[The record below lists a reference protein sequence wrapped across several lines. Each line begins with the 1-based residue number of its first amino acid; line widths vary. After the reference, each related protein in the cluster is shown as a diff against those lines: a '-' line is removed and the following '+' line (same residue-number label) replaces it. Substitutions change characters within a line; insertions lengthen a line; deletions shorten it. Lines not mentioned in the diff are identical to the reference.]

1 MAIQRIFHYIKE
13 KITGV
18 IKRMNNEEKN
28 LKNVEAAN
36 ETEKNTRFGRKNK
49 QKAEGEKTQEEKTV
63 KKVNHIGLYENRELS
78 WLKFNERVLEEA
90 EDTSVPLCERMT
102 FLSIFQSNLDE
113 FFMVRVGSL
122 EDQKLLSQKL
132 RENKTNMTAGEQIEA
147 ILKRVAELNE
157 RKDATYASIMKEVG
171 EKGVHLTD
179 FKALAKSESKYL
191 EEYFMKEIVPLL
203 SVMIVGR
210 KQPFPFLKGQEIY
223 ALAVLGTRNGKKK
236 IGIIPCSSSVF
247 PRLIRIPTKDD
258 TYMLVEELI
267 LHFLPKVYKGYKVL
281 EKSVIRVTRNA
292 DIDFNAVYDEDLDY
306 RDKMAQIVK
315 LRKKLAPVRLE
326 LSRDINEEMIKQ
338 VCEYAEMEEPHVFLN
353 QAPLDL
359 SFLFQIEDILR
370 KDANLVY
377 QRRVPQPSPMLKSN
391 EHIIPQILDHD
402 VLLSYPYES
411 IKPFLQ
417 MLQEAARDPEVI
429 SIRMTLYRLA
439 RNSKVV
445 EALTEAAEN
454 GKQVDV
460 LVELKARFDEA
471 NNIEW
476 SRTLED
482 AGCHV
487 VYGIDGLK
495 VHSKLCLITRKVGDE
510 IQYIT
515 QVGTGNYNE
524 KTSRLYTDLSLI
536 TADKR
541 IGEEAAKVFQAI
553 LLGSVVEDMEHLLVA
568 PKCLQNKILAM
579 IENEIQ
585 IAKEGKPAYIGIKI
599 NSLTDKKII
608 DKLIDA
614 SRAGVKIDM
623 VIRGINCL
631 RSGIPGDTD
640 NIHIVSIVG
649 RFLEHSRI
657 YIFGTHDRDK
667 VYIASADFMT
677 RNTLRRVE
685 VAAPLYDE
693 TVKNKVRKMFATMLR
708 DNVKAREQQTDGSY
722 RKLSMV
728 GPVLNSQE
736 YFYEEA
742 YMEAGDA
749 FHQLLRKQDMD
760 TEKKQTV

>member
-1 MAIQRIFHYIKE
+1 
-13 KITGV
+13 
-18 IKRMNNEEKN
+18 MNNGEKN
-28 LKNVEAAN
+28 LKNAEVAN
-36 ETEKNTRFGRKNK
+36 EKIQQEKR
-49 QKAEGEKTQEEKTV
+49 V

-157 RKDATYASIMKEVG
+157 RKDAVYASIMKEVG

-267 LHFLPKVYKGYKVL
+267 LHFLPKVYKDYKVL

-326 LSRDINEEMIKQ
+326 LSRDINEDMIKQ

-402 VLLSYPYES
+402 VLLSYPCES

-568 PKCLQNKILAM
+568 PKCLQNKVLAM

-708 DNVKAREQQTDGSY
+708 DNVKAREQQPDGSY
-722 RKLSMV
+722 QKLSMV

>member
-1 MAIQRIFHYIKE
+1 
-13 KITGV
+13 
-18 IKRMNNEEKN
+18 MNNEEKD
-28 LKNVEAAN
+28 LKNVEVAN
-36 ETEKNTRFGRKNK
+36 ETEKNTRFGRNNK

-157 RKDATYASIMKEVG
+157 RKDAIYASIMKEVG

-236 IGIIPCSSSVF
+236 IGIIPCNSSVF

-326 LSRDINEEMIKQ
+326 LSRDINEDMIKQ

-568 PKCLQNKILAM
+568 PKCLQNKVLAM

-631 RSGIPGDTD
+631 RSGIPGDTG

-708 DNVKAREQQTDGSY
+708 DNVKAREQQPDGSY
-722 RKLSMV
+722 QKLSMV

>member
-1 MAIQRIFHYIKE
+1 
-13 KITGV
+13 
-18 IKRMNNEEKN
+18 MNNEEKN
-28 LKNVEAAN
+28 LTNVEAAK
-36 ETEKNTRFGRKNK
+36 ETEKNTRIGRNHR
-49 QKAEGEKTQEEKTV
+49 QKAEGEKIQEEKTE

-122 EDQKLLSQKL
+122 EDQKLLSQKI

-157 RKDATYASIMKEVG
+157 RKDAIYASIMKEVG

-179 FKALAKSESKYL
+179 FKALTKSESKYL

-223 ALAVLGTRNGKKK
+223 ALAVLGTRNDKKK
-236 IGIIPCSSSVF
+236 IGIIPCSSTVF

-326 LSRDINEEMIKQ
+326 LSRDINEDMVKQ

-370 KDANLVY
+370 KDATLVY
-377 QRRVPQPSPMLKSN
+377 HRRVPQPSPMLKSN

-568 PKCLQNKILAM
+568 PKCLQNKVLAM
-579 IENEIQ
+579 IENEIK

-693 TVKNKVRKMFATMLR
+693 TVKNKVRKIFATMLR
-708 DNVKAREQQTDGSY
+708 DNVKAREQQPDGSY
-722 RKLSMV
+722 QKLPMV

-742 YMEAGDA
+742 YKKAGDA

>member
-1 MAIQRIFHYIKE
+1 
-13 KITGV
+13 
-18 IKRMNNEEKN
+18 MNNEEKD
-28 LKNVEAAN
+28 LKNVEVAN

-157 RKDATYASIMKEVG
+157 RKDAIYASIMKEVG

-326 LSRDINEEMIKQ
+326 LSRDINEDMIKQ

-568 PKCLQNKILAM
+568 PKCLQNKVLAM

-631 RSGIPGDTD
+631 RSGIPGDTG

-708 DNVKAREQQTDGSY
+708 DNVKAREQQPDGSY
-722 RKLSMV
+722 QKLSMV
-728 GPVLNSQE
+728 GPALNSQE

>member
-1 MAIQRIFHYIKE
+1 
-13 KITGV
+13 
-18 IKRMNNEEKN
+18 MNNEEKD
-28 LKNVEAAN
+28 LKNVEVAN

-157 RKDATYASIMKEVG
+157 RKDAIYASIMKEVG

-326 LSRDINEEMIKQ
+326 LSRDINEDMIKQ

-568 PKCLQNKILAM
+568 PKCLQNKVLAM

-631 RSGIPGDTD
+631 RSGIPGDTG

-708 DNVKAREQQTDGSY
+708 DNVKAREQQPDGSY
-722 RKLSMV
+722 QKLSMV

-736 YFYEEA
+736 YFYAEA

>member
-1 MAIQRIFHYIKE
+1 
-13 KITGV
+13 
-18 IKRMNNEEKN
+18 MNNEEKD
-28 LKNVEAAN
+28 LKNVEVAN

-157 RKDATYASIMKEVG
+157 RKDAIYASIMKEVG

-326 LSRDINEEMIKQ
+326 LSRDINEDMIKQ

-568 PKCLQNKILAM
+568 PKCLQNKVLAM

-631 RSGIPGDTD
+631 RSGIPGDTG

-708 DNVKAREQQTDGSY
+708 DNVKAREQQPDGSY
-722 RKLSMV
+722 QKLPMV

>member
-1 MAIQRIFHYIKE
+1 
-13 KITGV
+13 
-18 IKRMNNEEKN
+18 MNNGEKN
-28 LKNVEAAN
+28 LKNAEVAN
-36 ETEKNTRFGRKNK
+36 EKIQQEKR
-49 QKAEGEKTQEEKTV
+49 V

-157 RKDATYASIMKEVG
+157 RKDAVYASIMKEVG

-267 LHFLPKVYKGYKVL
+267 LHFLPKVYKDYKVL

-326 LSRDINEEMIKQ
+326 LSRDINEDMIKQ

-541 IGEEAAKVFQAI
+541 IGEEAAKGFQAI

-568 PKCLQNKILAM
+568 PKCLQNKVLAM

-708 DNVKAREQQTDGSY
+708 DNVKAREQQPDGSY
-722 RKLSMV
+722 QKLSMV

>member
-1 MAIQRIFHYIKE
+1 
-13 KITGV
+13 
-18 IKRMNNEEKN
+18 MNNEEKD
-28 LKNVEAAN
+28 LKNVEVAN

-157 RKDATYASIMKEVG
+157 RKDAIYASIMKEVG

-326 LSRDINEEMIKQ
+326 LSRDINEDMIKQ

-471 NNIEW
+471 NNIGW

-568 PKCLQNKILAM
+568 PKCLQNKVLAM

-708 DNVKAREQQTDGSY
+708 DNVKAREQQPDGSY
-722 RKLSMV
+722 QKLSMV
-728 GPVLNSQE
+728 GPALNSQE

>member
-1 MAIQRIFHYIKE
+1 
-13 KITGV
+13 
-18 IKRMNNEEKN
+18 MNNGEKN
-28 LKNVEAAN
+28 LKNAEVAN
-36 ETEKNTRFGRKNK
+36 EKIQQEKR
-49 QKAEGEKTQEEKTV
+49 V

-157 RKDATYASIMKEVG
+157 RKDAVYASIMKEVG

-247 PRLIRIPTKDD
+247 PRLIRIPMKDD

-267 LHFLPKVYKGYKVL
+267 LHFLPKVYKDYKVL

-353 QAPLDL
+353 QAPLNL

-402 VLLSYPYES
+402 VLLSYPYKS

-524 KTSRLYTDLSLI
+524 KTSRLYTI
-536 TADKR
+536 CR
-541 IGEEAAKVFQAI
+541 
-553 LLGSVVEDMEHLLVA
+553 
-568 PKCLQNKILAM
+568 
-579 IENEIQ
+579 
-585 IAKEGKPAYIGIKI
+585 
-599 NSLTDKKII
+599 
-608 DKLIDA
+608 
-614 SRAGVKIDM
+614 
-623 VIRGINCL
+623 
-631 RSGIPGDTD
+631 
-640 NIHIVSIVG
+640 
-649 RFLEHSRI
+649 
-657 YIFGTHDRDK
+657 
-667 VYIASADFMT
+667 
-677 RNTLRRVE
+677 
-685 VAAPLYDE
+685 
-693 TVKNKVRKMFATMLR
+693 
-708 DNVKAREQQTDGSY
+708 
-722 RKLSMV
+722 
-728 GPVLNSQE
+728 
-736 YFYEEA
+736 
-742 YMEAGDA
+742 
-749 FHQLLRKQDMD
+749 
-760 TEKKQTV
+760 

>member
-1 MAIQRIFHYIKE
+1 
-13 KITGV
+13 
-18 IKRMNNEEKN
+18 MNNGEKN
-28 LKNVEAAN
+28 LKNAEVAN
-36 ETEKNTRFGRKNK
+36 EKIQQEKR
-49 QKAEGEKTQEEKTV
+49 V

-157 RKDATYASIMKEVG
+157 RKDAVYASIMKEVG

-267 LHFLPKVYKGYKVL
+267 LHFLPKVYKDYKVL

-326 LSRDINEEMIKQ
+326 LSRDINEDMIKQ

-524 KTSRLYTDLSLI
+524 KTSRLYTNLSLI

-568 PKCLQNKILAM
+568 PKCLQNKVLAM

-708 DNVKAREQQTDGSY
+708 DNVKAREQQPDGSY
-722 RKLSMV
+722 QKLSMV

>member
-1 MAIQRIFHYIKE
+1 
-13 KITGV
+13 
-18 IKRMNNEEKN
+18 MNNEEKD
-28 LKNVEAAN
+28 LKNVEVAN
-36 ETEKNTRFGRKNK
+36 ETEKNTRFGRNNK

-157 RKDATYASIMKEVG
+157 RKDAIYASIMKEVG

-326 LSRDINEEMIKQ
+326 LSRDINEDMIKQ

-568 PKCLQNKILAM
+568 PKCLQNKVLAM

-585 IAKEGKPAYIGIKI
+585 IAKGGKPAYIGIKI

-631 RSGIPGDTD
+631 RSGIPGDTG

-708 DNVKAREQQTDGSY
+708 DNVKAREQQPDGSY
-722 RKLSMV
+722 QKLSMV

>member
-1 MAIQRIFHYIKE
+1 
-13 KITGV
+13 
-18 IKRMNNEEKN
+18 MNNGEKN
-28 LKNVEAAN
+28 LKNAEVAN
-36 ETEKNTRFGRKNK
+36 EKIQQEKR
-49 QKAEGEKTQEEKTV
+49 V

-157 RKDATYASIMKEVG
+157 RKDAIYASIMKEVG

-191 EEYFMKEIVPLL
+191 EDYFMKEIVPLL

-326 LSRDINEEMIKQ
+326 LSRDINEDMIKQ
-338 VCEYAEMEEPHVFLN
+338 VCEYAEMEEPHVFLS

>member
-1 MAIQRIFHYIKE
+1 
-13 KITGV
+13 
-18 IKRMNNEEKN
+18 MNNGEKN
-28 LKNVEAAN
+28 LKNAEVAN
-36 ETEKNTRFGRKNK
+36 EKIQQEKR
-49 QKAEGEKTQEEKTV
+49 V

-157 RKDATYASIMKEVG
+157 RKDAVYASIMKEVG
-171 EKGVHLTD
+171 EEGVHLTD
-179 FKALAKSESKYL
+179 FKELAKSESKYL

-267 LHFLPKVYKGYKVL
+267 LHFLPKVYKDYKVL

-326 LSRDINEEMIKQ
+326 LSRDINEDMIKQ

-568 PKCLQNKILAM
+568 PKCLQNKVLAM

-685 VAAPLYDE
+685 VAAPLYAE

-708 DNVKAREQQTDGSY
+708 DNVKAREQQPDGSY
-722 RKLSMV
+722 QKLSMV

>member
-1 MAIQRIFHYIKE
+1 
-13 KITGV
+13 
-18 IKRMNNEEKN
+18 MNNEEKN
-28 LKNVEAAN
+28 LKNVEVAN

-49 QKAEGEKTQEEKTV
+49 QKEESEKIQEEKPV
-63 KKVNHIGLYENRELS
+63 KKVNHVGLYENRELS

-157 RKDATYASIMKEVG
+157 RKDAIYASIMKEVG

-191 EEYFMKEIVPLL
+191 EDYFMKEIVPLL

-247 PRLIRIPTKDD
+247 PRLIRIQTKDD

-326 LSRDINEEMIKQ
+326 LSRDINEDMIKQ

-568 PKCLQNKILAM
+568 PKCLQNKVLAM

-708 DNVKAREQQTDGSY
+708 DNVKTREQQTDGSY

>member
-1 MAIQRIFHYIKE
+1 
-13 KITGV
+13 
-18 IKRMNNEEKN
+18 MNNEEKN
-28 LKNVEAAN
+28 LKNVEVAN
-36 ETEKNTRFGRKNK
+36 ETEKNARFGRKNK

-157 RKDATYASIMKEVG
+157 RKDAIYASIMKEVG

-315 LRKKLAPVRLE
+315 LRKKLAPARLE
-326 LSRDINEEMIKQ
+326 LSRDINEDMIKQ

-568 PKCLQNKILAM
+568 PKCLQNKVLAM

-708 DNVKAREQQTDGSY
+708 DNVKAREQQPDGSY
-722 RKLSMV
+722 QKLSMV
-728 GPVLNSQE
+728 GPALNSQE

>member
-1 MAIQRIFHYIKE
+1 
-13 KITGV
+13 
-18 IKRMNNEEKN
+18 MNNGEKN
-28 LKNVEAAN
+28 LKNAEVAN
-36 ETEKNTRFGRKNK
+36 EKIQQEKR
-49 QKAEGEKTQEEKTV
+49 V
-63 KKVNHIGLYENRELS
+63 KKVNHVGLYENRELS

-157 RKDATYASIMKEVG
+157 RKDAVYASIMKEVG
-171 EKGVHLTD
+171 EKDVHLTD
-179 FKALAKSESKYL
+179 FKELAKSESKYL
-191 EEYFMKEIVPLL
+191 EDYFMKEIVPLL

-326 LSRDINEEMIKQ
+326 LSRDIHEDMIKQ

-460 LVELKARFDEA
+460 LVELKARFDEV

-568 PKCLQNKILAM
+568 PKCLQNKVLAM

-708 DNVKAREQQTDGSY
+708 DNVKAREQQPDGSY
-722 RKLSMV
+722 QKLSMV

>member
-1 MAIQRIFHYIKE
+1 
-13 KITGV
+13 
-18 IKRMNNEEKN
+18 MNNEEKN
-28 LKNVEAAN
+28 LKNVEVAN
-36 ETEKNTRFGRKNK
+36 ETEKNARFGRKNK

-157 RKDATYASIMKEVG
+157 RKDAIYASIMKEVG

-326 LSRDINEEMIKQ
+326 LSRDINEDMIKQ

-568 PKCLQNKILAM
+568 PKCLQNKVLAM

-631 RSGIPGDTD
+631 RSGIPGDTG

-708 DNVKAREQQTDGSY
+708 DNVKAREQQPDGSY
-722 RKLSMV
+722 QKLSMV

-742 YMEAGDA
+742 YMEAEDA

>member
-1 MAIQRIFHYIKE
+1 
-13 KITGV
+13 
-18 IKRMNNEEKN
+18 MNNGEKN
-28 LKNVEAAN
+28 LKNAEVAN
-36 ETEKNTRFGRKNK
+36 EKIQQEKR
-49 QKAEGEKTQEEKTV
+49 V

-157 RKDATYASIMKEVG
+157 RKDAVYASIMKEVG

-267 LHFLPKVYKGYKVL
+267 LHFLPKVYKDYKVL

-326 LSRDINEEMIKQ
+326 LSRDINEDMIKQ

-402 VLLSYPYES
+402 VLLFYPYES

-568 PKCLQNKILAM
+568 PKCLQNKVLAM

-608 DKLIDA
+608 DKLINA

-708 DNVKAREQQTDGSY
+708 DNVKAREQQPDGSY
-722 RKLSMV
+722 QKLSMV

>member
-1 MAIQRIFHYIKE
+1 
-13 KITGV
+13 
-18 IKRMNNEEKN
+18 MNNEEKD
-28 LKNVEAAN
+28 LKNVEVAN
-36 ETEKNTRFGRKNK
+36 ETEKNARFGRKNK

-157 RKDATYASIMKEVG
+157 RKDAIYASIMKEVG

-326 LSRDINEEMIKQ
+326 LSRDINEDMIKQ

-568 PKCLQNKILAM
+568 PKCLQNKVLAM

-708 DNVKAREQQTDGSY
+708 DNVKAREQQPDGSY
-722 RKLSMV
+722 QKLSMV
-728 GPVLNSQE
+728 GPALNSQE

>member
-1 MAIQRIFHYIKE
+1 
-13 KITGV
+13 
-18 IKRMNNEEKN
+18 MNNEEKN
-28 LKNVEAAN
+28 LKNVEVAN

-49 QKAEGEKTQEEKTV
+49 QKEESEKIQEEKPV
-63 KKVNHIGLYENRELS
+63 KKVNHVGLYENRELS

-157 RKDATYASIMKEVG
+157 RKDAIYASIMKEVG

-191 EEYFMKEIVPLL
+191 EDYFMKEIVPLL

-326 LSRDINEEMIKQ
+326 LSRDINEDMIKQ

-460 LVELKARFDEA
+460 LVELKARFDEV

-568 PKCLQNKILAM
+568 PKCLQNKVLAM

-708 DNVKAREQQTDGSY
+708 DNVKTREQQPDGSY
-722 RKLSMV
+722 QKLSMV

>member
-1 MAIQRIFHYIKE
+1 
-13 KITGV
+13 
-18 IKRMNNEEKN
+18 MNNGEKN
-28 LKNVEAAN
+28 LKNAEVAN
-36 ETEKNTRFGRKNK
+36 EKIQQEKR
-49 QKAEGEKTQEEKTV
+49 V

-157 RKDATYASIMKEVG
+157 RKDAVYASIMKEVG

-267 LHFLPKVYKGYKVL
+267 LHFLPKVYKDYKVL

-326 LSRDINEEMIKQ
+326 LSRDINEDMIKQ

-445 EALTEAAEN
+445 EVLTEAAEN

-568 PKCLQNKILAM
+568 PKCLQNKVLAM

-708 DNVKAREQQTDGSY
+708 DNVKAREQQPDGSY
-722 RKLSMV
+722 QKLSMV

>member
-1 MAIQRIFHYIKE
+1 
-13 KITGV
+13 
-18 IKRMNNEEKN
+18 MNNEEKD
-28 LKNVEAAN
+28 LKNVEVAN
-36 ETEKNTRFGRKNK
+36 ETEKNTRFGRNNK

-157 RKDATYASIMKEVG
+157 RKDAIYASIMKEVG

-247 PRLIRIPTKDD
+247 PRLSRIPTKDD

-326 LSRDINEEMIKQ
+326 LSRDINEDMIKQ

-568 PKCLQNKILAM
+568 PKCLQNKVLAM

-631 RSGIPGDTD
+631 RSGIPGDTG

-708 DNVKAREQQTDGSY
+708 DNVKAREQQPDGSY
-722 RKLSMV
+722 QKLSMV

>member
-1 MAIQRIFHYIKE
+1 
-13 KITGV
+13 
-18 IKRMNNEEKN
+18 MNNEEKD
-28 LKNVEAAN
+28 LKNVEVAN

-132 RENKTNMTAGEQIEA
+132 RENKTNMTVGEQIEA

-157 RKDATYASIMKEVG
+157 RKDAIYASIMKEVG

-326 LSRDINEEMIKQ
+326 LSRDINEDMIKQ

-568 PKCLQNKILAM
+568 PKCLQNKVLAM

-614 SRAGVKIDM
+614 SGAGVKIDM

-631 RSGIPGDTD
+631 RSGIPGDTG

-708 DNVKAREQQTDGSY
+708 DNVKAREQQPDGSY
-722 RKLSMV
+722 QKLSMV

>member
-1 MAIQRIFHYIKE
+1 
-13 KITGV
+13 
-18 IKRMNNEEKN
+18 MNNGEKN
-28 LKNVEAAN
+28 LKNAEVAN
-36 ETEKNTRFGRKNK
+36 EKIQQEKR
-49 QKAEGEKTQEEKTV
+49 V

-157 RKDATYASIMKEVG
+157 RKDAVYASIMKEVG

-267 LHFLPKVYKGYKVL
+267 LHFLPKVYKDYKVL

-326 LSRDINEEMIKQ
+326 LSRDINEDMIKQ

-568 PKCLQNKILAM
+568 PKCLQNKVLAM

-599 NSLTDKKII
+599 NSLTDKKVI

-708 DNVKAREQQTDGSY
+708 DNVKAREQQPDGSY
-722 RKLSMV
+722 QKLSMV

>member
-1 MAIQRIFHYIKE
+1 
-13 KITGV
+13 
-18 IKRMNNEEKN
+18 
-28 LKNVEAAN
+28 
-36 ETEKNTRFGRKNK
+36 
-49 QKAEGEKTQEEKTV
+49 
-63 KKVNHIGLYENRELS
+63 
-78 WLKFNERVLEEA
+78 
-90 EDTSVPLCERMT
+90 
-102 FLSIFQSNLDE
+102 
-113 FFMVRVGSL
+113 MVRVGSL

-157 RKDATYASIMKEVG
+157 RKDAIYASIMKEVG

-326 LSRDINEEMIKQ
+326 LSRDINEDMIKQ

-568 PKCLQNKILAM
+568 PKCLQNKVLAM

-631 RSGIPGDTD
+631 RSGIPGDTG

-667 VYIASADFMT
+667 VI
-677 RNTLRRVE
+677 
-685 VAAPLYDE
+685 
-693 TVKNKVRKMFATMLR
+693 
-708 DNVKAREQQTDGSY
+708 Y
-722 RKLSMV
+722 RI
-728 GPVLNSQE
+728 G
-736 YFYEEA
+736 
-742 YMEAGDA
+742 
-749 FHQLLRKQDMD
+749 
-760 TEKKQTV
+760 

>member
-1 MAIQRIFHYIKE
+1 
-13 KITGV
+13 
-18 IKRMNNEEKN
+18 MNNEEKD
-28 LKNVEAAN
+28 LKNVEVAN
-36 ETEKNTRFGRKNK
+36 ETEKNTRFGRNNK

-157 RKDATYASIMKEVG
+157 RKDAIYASIMKEVG

-326 LSRDINEEMIKQ
+326 LSRDINEDMIKQ

-568 PKCLQNKILAM
+568 PKCLQNKVLAM

-631 RSGIPGDTD
+631 RSEIPGDTG

-708 DNVKAREQQTDGSY
+708 DNVKAREQQPDGSY
-722 RKLSMV
+722 QKLSMV

>member
-1 MAIQRIFHYIKE
+1 
-13 KITGV
+13 
-18 IKRMNNEEKN
+18 
-28 LKNVEAAN
+28 
-36 ETEKNTRFGRKNK
+36 
-49 QKAEGEKTQEEKTV
+49 
-63 KKVNHIGLYENRELS
+63 
-78 WLKFNERVLEEA
+78 
-90 EDTSVPLCERMT
+90 SVPLCERMT

-157 RKDATYASIMKEVG
+157 RKDAIYASIMKEVG

-191 EEYFMKEIVPLL
+191 EDYFMKEIVPLL

-326 LSRDINEEMIKQ
+326 LSRDINEDMIKQ

-568 PKCLQNKILAM
+568 PKCLQNKVLAM

-708 DNVKAREQQTDGSY
+708 DNVKTREQQPDGSY
-722 RKLSMV
+722 QKLSMV